1 MKPIDLDA
9 IMARIEKRYLTKAL
23 RECDME
29 RSPAARLL
37 GLKRTTFVMRLK
49 RHGLLEAMPTP
60 AQQRQGRF
68 CKNGH
73 EYTEGNTYV
82 ITTANRSYKRC
93 KTCVRDR
100 YHAHPQT
107 GSGEPCTATPKSVE
121 LLDTV

>member
-9 IMARIEKRYLTKAL
+9 IMNRIEKRYLTKAL

-49 RHGLLEAMPTP
+49 KHGLLEAMPTS
-60 AQQRQGRF
+60 AQRRQGRF

-82 ITTANRSYKRC
+82 ITTASRSYKRC
-93 KTCVRDR
+93 KTCVRGR
-100 YHAHPQT
+100 YRSGLLGLP
-107 GSGEPCTATPKSVE
+107 GEPCSAAPKSV
-121 LLDTV
+121 